1 MEYSFG
7 KKLRDLRASRGLTQD
22 GLADALNEKFKTL
35 YNKGMIS
42 KWENDREEPRMDAV
56 RNITRFFEI
65 TLDEILGLEGE
76 IGTYKDIHIE
86 STNVPII
93 TTIIEGNIFI
103 PSNIQG
109 YIPVLSQFLGS
120 GNYFFF
126 KVENDSM
133 DMEFTAG
140 SFVLIEKTSEIKNGQ
155 IVVTKIDNHEI
166 TIKKVIFGK
175 NSLSLVPMSNNRDY
189 QPEIYNLED
198 NIEIIGRVI
207 QAIKFY

>member
-22 GLADALNEKFKTL
+22 GLADALNEKFNTL

-56 RNITRFFEI
+56 RNLTRFFGI
-65 TLDEILGLEGE
+65 TLDEILGLDGE
-76 IGTYKDIHIE
+76 IDVYEDIYTE

-93 TTIIEGNIFI
+93 KAIIEGDIFV
-103 PSNIQG
+103 PGNIQG

-126 KVENDSM
+126 EIENDSM
-133 DMEFTAG
+133 DMEFPAG
-140 SFVLIEKTSEIKNGQ
+140 SFVLVEKTHEIKGGQ
-155 IVVTKIDNHEI
+155 IAIVKIDAQET
-166 TIKKVIFGK
+166 TIRKVIFGK
-175 NSLSLVPMSNNRDY
+175 NSLSLVPMSSNREY

-198 NIEIIGRVI
+198 NIEVIGRVI